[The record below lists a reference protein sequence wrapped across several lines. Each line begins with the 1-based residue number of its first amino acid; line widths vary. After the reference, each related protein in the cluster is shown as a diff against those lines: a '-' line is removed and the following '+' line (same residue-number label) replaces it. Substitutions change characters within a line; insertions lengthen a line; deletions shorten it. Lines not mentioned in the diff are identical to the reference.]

1 MLRLAASQVG
11 TAKHEFANF
20 TSGLIDVTCASPPPL
35 PPSPPPPPPPPSPPP
50 PTDLAFKVRVL
61 GVGAANSGSI
71 AVNFSTHLT
80 TLLGVPLNPGGQV
93 AIEVRTAQDAA
104 KVRARDAGSSV
115 TNASSNQEEDTLLVI
130 KISRNLATSERISR
144 AILRQAANELAC
156 YVANTSTVGRS
167 PQVLADAD
175 LLQAID
181 PTYGIVSVDADGEE
195 HEVLACDAVAEAL
208 YSATVAYVAEP
219 NLATAVALVH
229 ATTTARSD
237 ADAVDGSLATLLAA
251 EGGEGLCAAP
261 GAQMLVDA
269 HDLNSSSIA
278 VICDAINFA
287 AASSAAAACTTMTTL
302 SMAMLSVDND
312 LPTVRA
318 ARHGL
323 RGSYALIEWSDSAAT
338 YPTTQ
343 AAALRERCPAQATA
357 FCEDQGVECAGGL
370 ISSQRRHV
378 PTADA
383 ATPCGA
389 VLTSAAQACEEE
401 LRSELH
407 LMVVS
412 PSPSPPPPPSP
423 PPCPPPSP
431 PPLVVYRSSSQDNPV
446 YKSCDY
452 ALCSGPIIS
461 HQVVLAV
468 PVAGGIT
475 EYEEDSSLLLLVTTL
490 ADATGA
496 QYGDVTLTVLQ
507 VNSGECTLEFSIDVN
522 FQGQAD
528 AFVEELRPEV
538 STPARASAFLGVEV
552 LQTPTVRT
560 VEVGTASTSLPQES
574 TWWASLQS
582 IFSSLDTAVQVTTAG
597 SNSSE
602 TTDDELVSIWSA
614 VSDEH
619 LMWLFPVLGFVLLIC
634 MCAWWVTATRKAK
647 DDLP

>member
-1 MLRLAASQVG
+1 L
-11 TAKHEFANF
+11 
-20 TSGLIDVTCASPPPL
+20 
-35 PPSPPPPPPPPSPPP
+35 
-50 PTDLAFKVRVL
+50 KVSVL
-61 GVGAANSGSI
+61 GVGGANRGST
-71 AVNFSTHLT
+71 AVNFSTHLA
-80 TLLGVPLNPGGQV
+80 TLLNFPLNPGGQV
-93 AIEVRTAQDAA
+93 AIEARTVQDAA
-104 KVRARDAGSSV
+104 QVRAREAGSSV
-115 TNASSNQEEDTLLVI
+115 ANGSSNQEESTLIVI

-156 YVANTSTVGRS
+156 YVSNSSTVPRS
-167 PQVLADAD
+167 PQMLADAE

-181 PTYGIVSVDADGEE
+181 PTFGVVSVDADGEE

-208 YSATVAYVAEP
+208 YSATVAYVAQP
-219 NLATAVALVH
+219 NLSTAIALVH

-287 AASSAAAACTTMTTL
+287 SSATAACTTMTTL

-312 LPTVRA
+312 LPTVGA

-323 RGSYALIEWSDSAAT
+323 RGSYALIEWSDSAVA

-370 ISSQRRHV
+370 LSSQRRRV

-383 ATPCGA
+383 ITPCGA
-389 VLTSAAQACEEE
+389 LLTSAAQACEEE

-431 PPLVVYRSSSQDNPV
+431 PPLVVYRGSAQDNAV
-446 YKSCDY
+446 VKSCDY
-452 ALCSGPIIS
+452 ALCSGTTIS
-461 HQVVLAV
+461 YQVVLVV
-468 PVAGGIT
+468 PVAGGVA
-475 EYEEDSSLLLLVTTL
+475 EYEDDTSLLLLVTTL

-507 VNSGECTLEFSIDVN
+507 VNSGESTLEFSIDVN
-522 FQGQAD
+522 LEGQAD
-528 AFVEELRPEV
+528 AFVEELRPKV

-552 LQTPTVRT
+552 LQTPTVRK
-560 VEVGTASTSLPQES
+560 VEVGTAAASLPQES

-597 SNSSE
+597 TNSSE

-634 MCAWWVTATRKAK
+634 MCAWWVTTTHKAK